1 MLNIFQKLRQS
12 LQQNESIRQSMAL
25 GRDDMVGSV
34 FFESLMCS
42 LEIID
47 VKFSYCNFYKQPC
60 RE

>member
-47 VKFSYCNFYKQPC
+47 VKFSYCNFYK
-60 RE
+60 